1 MYRASPPPS
10 VTAVAQLGVGPIL
23 GMASVLSRSDCN
35 HGLMA
40 APMASMT
47 IRNLDE
53 RLKARLRVRPAKN
66 GGSMEDEARDIVQPL
81 RALQLGRAW

>member
-1 MYRASPPPS
+1 
-10 VTAVAQLGVGPIL
+10 
-23 GMASVLSRSDCN
+23 
-35 HGLMA
+35 MA